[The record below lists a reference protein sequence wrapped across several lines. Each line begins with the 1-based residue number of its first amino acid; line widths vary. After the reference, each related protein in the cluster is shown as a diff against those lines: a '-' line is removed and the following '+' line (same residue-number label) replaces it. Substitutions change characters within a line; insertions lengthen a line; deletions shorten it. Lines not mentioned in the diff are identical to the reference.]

1 MKVTFYGKLA
11 DMLGR
16 ELDLAV
22 ETPCTIARLRER
34 IVAAFPPPSRCG
46 TGACGPASAVPSS
59 RTITR
64 SRQRTK
70 CNSLRRSRA
79 DEHHRDLLRAT

>member
-22 ETPCTIARLRER
+22 ETPCTIAGLRER
-34 IVAAFPPPSRCG
+34 IFAAFPAALPLRDKRVRACIG
-46 TGACGPASAVPSS
+46 GAIVRDDHPVTP
-59 RTITR
+59 T
-64 SRQRTK
+64 
-70 CNSLRRSRA
+70 
-79 DEHHRDLLRAT
+79 DEVEFLAPVSGG